1 MNFIIRCL
9 LMLSMGGSMVLARD
23 LDVVAMAKLSP
34 DLQAL
39 LADQEPQYAQ
49 LTENRFSRIRSV
61 VGPERETLYPV
72 TIRTA
77 DVEAV
82 KAAGI
87 KTNSDY
93 EGWSTA
99 RVSYDQLIQLAD
111 LEGVSAVFQGDI
123 YYPATDLAVAES
135 GADLVHDGYLNNIAY
150 DGSGVI
156 VLIIDTGIDWTHL
169 DFRDASDPT
178 QSRILYIWDQTLTA
192 IGLEGTPEDRD
203 GANFSGLNYGVEYTQ
218 ADIND
223 EIDGSAASFVR
234 TADTH
239 SHGTLVASAA
249 AGNGASLSNNKYKGM
264 APNADLVI
272 VRAGVDSFSD
282 SNLKNALT
290 YAQKIASTTGKAVVT
305 NLSLGSHNNAHDGTG
320 TLDDAVNAFV
330 ASGNGR
336 VAVVAAGNEGNDEI
350 HVQGTVSASATET
363 ISFTV
368 PAYTANGG
376 ANNDY
381 FSFELWW
388 GSNADIKAFIT
399 SPNGQKYQRTAD
411 QESSQGTTDGE
422 IILYNKTDPDH
433 DNSNR
438 RIFFRVQDVN
448 ADSLPAPGT
457 WTLALT
463 NNAGTAQTYHG
474 WLYTST
480 MGASVAG
487 GDSTYTIA
495 SPGTATSAITVGGHT
510 VRWRW
515 YSSSGGTYSFTG
527 DDKSDDIAYFSSIG
541 PTRDERQKPDLSA
554 AGRGVFAA
562 TSTNYTP
569 ITAYEIVADKYHLTQ
584 GTSIASPIVTGAVAL
599 LLDYNANLTA
609 AQIKSLLTANATVDS
624 YTGSVPNAEW
634 GYGKLN
640 IFESLAKAISASATV
655 DHDIYAYDSW
665 GSLTA
670 LARSTGTSDAVR
682 FTPDKSGDVTG
693 VMFHTYSLVP
703 SSGQLSLEVW
713 SDAVELPDEK
723 LGSTVNINMADIGK
737 STWNYVSL
745 VSAGV
750 SVVTDQD
757 YHLVL
762 FNNSGSSY
770 SLMAETSPLDSRSSS
785 DFSGSWANLHST
797 RDWLIRPVIS
807 TNEETLD
814 SSLPVELAFF
824 NAATHRGQLLLK
836 WATESEF
843 ENQGFRIERKSENET
858 EWTLLGDH
866 RSHSELMGQGSKTG
880 RTDYAF
886 LDKNARKNIK
896 HSYRLSDIPYSPIYK
911 SRGVI
916 LEDVTLRIED
926 FVLYPNYPNPFNP
939 ATRLAYELP
948 EVADV
953 QIRISDVRGREVIS
967 WTETAQSPGYYEK
980 IWAAQDGQGN
990 AVGAGVYFVTMQVG
1004 DQHHSQKI
1012 LLLK

>member
-1 MNFIIRCL
+1 MNFIIHCL
-9 LMLSMGGSMVLARD
+9 LMLSIGGSMVLARD
-23 LDVVAMAKLSP
+23 LDATAMAKLSP

-39 LADQEPQYAQ
+39 LADQEPRYAQ

-72 TIRTA
+72 TIRTT

-87 KTNSDY
+87 QTNSDY

-150 DGSGVI
+150 DGSGAI

-192 IGLEGTPEDRD
+192 TGLEGTPEDRD
-203 GANFSGLNYGVEYTQ
+203 GTNFSGLNYGVEYTQ

-223 EIDGSAASFVR
+223 ELDGSAASFVR

-290 YAQKIASTTGKAVVT
+290 YAQKIATTTGKAVVA
-305 NLSLGSHNNAHDGTG
+305 NLSLGSHNNAHDGTS
-320 TLDDAVNAFV
+320 TLDDAVDAFV

-368 PAYTANGG
+368 PAYTANSG

-388 GSNADIKAFIT
+388 GSNADIKAFVT

-448 ADSLPAPGT
+448 ADSVPAPGT

-562 TSTNYTP
+562 TSTDYTP
-569 ITAYEIVADKYHLTQ
+569 ITAFEIVADKYHLTQ

-609 AQIKSLLTANATVDS
+609 AQIKSLLTGNATADS
-624 YTGSVPNAEW
+624 YTGGVPNAEW

-655 DHDIYAYDSW
+655 DHDIYVYDTWTSNLSVGL
-665 GSLTA
+665 GSGLKM
-670 LARSTGTSDAVR
+670 STR
-682 FTPDKSGDVTG
+682 FSPSKSGDVTG
-693 VMFHTYSLVP
+693 ALFHVGSDAGV
-703 SSGQLSLEVW
+703 SGNISFEVW
-713 SDAVELPDEK
+713 SNSGGTPDSK
-723 LGSTVNINMADIGK
+723 LGNTVTMAVSDIGLY
-737 STWNYVSL
+737 SWNYVNLKAS
-745 VSAGV
+745 GV
-750 SVVTDQD
+750 SVTSGSD
-757 YHLVL
+757 YHLVCL
-762 FNNSGSSY
+762 NTGSGTLRLMADDGSVDGRSYYNAGSSWSAY
-770 SLMAETSPLDSRSSS
+770 Y
-785 DFSGSWANLHST
+785 
-797 RDWLIRPVIS
+797 DWRMRPVVS

-824 NAATHRGQLLLK
+824 NAATYRGQILLK

-858 EWTLLGDH
+858 EWSLLGDH

-886 LDKNARKNIK
+886 LDKNARKDIK
-896 HSYRLSDIPYSPIYK
+896 YSYRLSDIPYSPTYK
-911 SRGVI
+911 ARGVI

-948 EVADV
+948 EVVDV
-953 QIRISDVRGREVIS
+953 QIRISDMRGREVVS
-967 WTETAQSPGYYEK
+967 WTEAAQSPGYYEK

-990 AVGAGVYFVTMQVG
+990 PVGAGVYFVTMQVG
-1004 DQHHSQKI
+1004 DQRHSQKI